1 MRREER
7 KAKHGALSTSKMLL
21 KGPTK
26 SLRQGKLT
34 VSIIPYSIELACMSN
49 WAWLDYLK
57 VVEITLSMASKTLSK
72 FFHC

>member
-1 MRREER
+1 MRREGR

-34 VSIIPYSIELACMSN
+34 VTIIPYSVELACMNN
-49 WAWLDYLK
+49 WAWLDYQ
-57 VVEITLSMASKTLSK
+57 VVSHSLSMSLGIKNPI
-72 FFHC
+72 

>member
-1 MRREER
+1 MRREGR

-34 VSIIPYSIELACMSN
+34 VSIIPYSIELA
-49 WAWLDYLK
+49 
-57 VVEITLSMASKTLSK
+57 
-72 FFHC
+72 